1 MSHKS
6 YTKTK
11 LFANP
16 DHVYALT
23 CMSFFTKKRWR
34 RTICNISNEN
44 SSKKNLVQNFMSF
57 FLDWIFIKTPLPV
70 YLKTRK
76 RQILIDCFSS
86 VDFFPSFANLVNFLH
101 LFYTF
106 YDKKRINEKIDSLT
120 GDFSMK
126 QFCKRTSVSIHL
138 TVNMF
143 RCEQIFLFLI
153 AFFTW
158 CVFL

>member
-23 CMSFFTKKRWR
+23 CMSFFTKKRWK

-44 SSKKNLVQNFMSF
+44 SSKKNHVQNFMSF
-57 FLDWIFIKTPLPV
+57 FLDWIFIKNTFTRIFKDT
-70 YLKTRK
+70 KTSNLNWLL
-76 RQILIDCFSS
+76 QLSGF
-86 VDFFPSFANLVNFLH
+86 FFPSFANLVNFLH

-120 GDFSMK
+120 GDFFNEAILQK
-126 QFCKRTSVSIHL
+126 
-138 TVNMF
+138 N
-143 RCEQIFLFLI
+143 
-153 AFFTW
+153 
-158 CVFL
+158 